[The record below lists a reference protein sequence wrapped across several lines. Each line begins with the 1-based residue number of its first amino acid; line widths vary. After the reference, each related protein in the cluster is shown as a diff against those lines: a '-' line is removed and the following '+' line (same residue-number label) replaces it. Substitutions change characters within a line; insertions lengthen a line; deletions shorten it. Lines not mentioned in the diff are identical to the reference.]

1 MNQKKNQNEEI
12 KDKYTIAD
20 LADEFEISHR
30 AIRFYEDEGILSPQR
45 EGAGGRIRV
54 YSNGQRTRLRLTLR
68 GKRLGLSLAE
78 IKQIVDLYDG
88 PGGSLAQLEKFLQ
101 VISVHKQVLERQLL
115 DIKDQLAELTAHEL
129 ACKKL
134 LKSNTQKST
143 LKRKKVNSL

>member
-1 MNQKKNQNEEI
+1 M
-12 KDKYTIAD
+12 
-20 LADEFEISHR
+20 
-30 AIRFYEDEGILSPQR
+30 SPQR

>member
-1 MNQKKNQNEEI
+1 MNPKKSTNEEV

-20 LADEFEISHR
+20 LADEFDISHR
-30 AIRFYEDEGILSPQR
+30 AIRFYEDEGILSPER

-68 GKRLGLSLAE
+68 GKRLGLTLAE

-88 PGGSLAQLEKFLQ
+88 PGGTLAQLEKFLQ

-129 ACKKL
+129 ACRKL
-134 LKSNTQKST
+134 LKSNIQKT
-143 LKRKKVNSL
+143 GLKKKKSG

>member
-20 LADEFEISHR
+20 LADEFDISHR

-54 YSNGQRTRLRLTLR
+54 YSDGQRTRLRLTLR

>member
-20 LADEFEISHR
+20 LADEFDISHR

-115 DIKDQLAELTAHEL
+115 DIKE
-129 ACKKL
+129 KKG
-134 LKSNTQKST
+134 K
-143 LKRKKVNSL
+143 

>member
-20 LADEFEISHR
+20 LADEFDISHR

-45 EGAGGRIRV
+45 EGAGGRLRV

>member
-20 LADEFEISHR
+20 LADEFDISHR